1 MATLINTPRDPN
13 TLSNYNNF
21 RCTHTE
27 ANFEILFEQKRL
39 VGNVVHKLKSTT
51 NAESK
56 EIILDSSHVSID
68 EVQVNGNP
76 AEWEL
81 LPPFGPLG
89 TALKIKLDQPVQ
101 LDELVDVKVR
111 CPCDIAPLRID
122 KLTGLSDLCS
132 NNREMYGAP
141 MVDQSTNVN
150 KEASIYV

>member
-27 ANFEILFEQKRL
+27 ANFEILFDQKRL

-68 EVQVNGNP
+68 EVQVNGSP

-101 LDELVDVKVR
+101 LDELVDVKV
-111 CPCDIAPLRID
+111 PCSWTLLLP
-122 KLTGLSDLCS
+122 
-132 NNREMYGAP
+132 E
-141 MVDQSTNVN
+141 
-150 KEASIYV
+150 SIS